1 MESIEVGSVR
11 AFLQFICFSH
21 TIFAL
26 PFALSAMLIAAH
38 GFPSRR
44 IFLLIIVAMVFARTA
59 AMTFNR
65 VMDWELDKR
74 NPRTAYRHLLV
85 SQPVAIAACAIS
97 SLSFIATTWL
107 INRLC
112 LMLSP
117 LALGIVFFY
126 SLTKRFTYASQ
137 FFLGLALSVVPIGA
151 WNAVTGEFA
160 LPSLILALCVFL
172 WVAGFDM
179 IYAVQDVEVDRREGL
194 KSMVVLLGVPASL
207 HIAKWLHMGMLL
219 SLGFFGWMEQF
230 GFSYAIALGLIFW
243 ILVYRHFVVNCSA
256 KAANWALSNATV
268 GLLLMAGVFMDFYW
282 KSNLHF

>member
-1 MESIEVGSVR
+1 M
-11 AFLQFICFSH
+11 
-21 TIFAL
+21 
-26 PFALSAMLIAAH
+26 
-38 GFPSRR
+38 
-44 IFLLIIVAMVFARTA
+44 AMVFARTA

-85 SQPVAIAACAIS
+85 GQPVAIAACVIS
-97 SLSFIATTWL
+97 SFSFIATTWL

-112 LMLSP
+112 LVLSP
-117 LALGIVFFY
+117 LALGVVFFY

-160 LPSLILALCVFL
+160 LPPLILALCIFL
-172 WVAGFDM
+172 WVAGFDI
-179 IYAVQDVEVDRREGL
+179 IYAVQDLEVDRREGL
-194 KSMVVLLGVPASL
+194 KSMVVLLGIPASL
-207 HIAKWLHMGMLL
+207 RIAKWLHMGMLL
-219 SLGFFGWMEQF
+219 PLSFFGWVERF

-243 ILVYRHFVVNCSA
+243 ILVYRHFMVDCSV
-256 KAANWALSNATV
+256 KAANWALSNAAV

-282 KSNLHF
+282 KSSLRL